1 MSGPQEFPGKIEEV
15 IKGLAE
21 SINNMAERIKGLQ
34 NPLSE
39 SQENV
44 PKATKQLDKIAK
56 QTEAVT
62 HHMLDTIEQLTQ
74 REQDV
79 MNGLKQIKIMAAD
92 GNCEKVQL
100 MADGLIEKTNRS
112 SNDAFSIMNALQFQ
126 DITSQQMNHAAAMLE
141 EVETKLLQIISVMHG
156 DIEADSVNWSTQIE
170 NDRVFDPHADMV
182 GRKTPLEDIDS
193 IFEKKET
200 P

>member
-1 MSGPQEFPGKIEEV
+1 MSGPQEFSGKIEEV
-15 IKGLAE
+15 IRGLAE

-34 NPLSE
+34 NPLVE
-39 SQENV
+39 SRENM
-44 PKATKQLDKIAK
+44 PRATQQLDKITK

-79 MNGLKQIKIMAAD
+79 MNGLKQIKTMAAD
-92 GNCEKVQL
+92 GNCENVQI
-100 MADGLIEKTNRS
+100 MAYALIEKSDRS
-112 SNDAFSIMNALQFQ
+112 SNDAYNIMNALQFQ
-126 DITSQQMNHAAAMLE
+126 DITCQQINHAAAMLDE
-141 EVETKLLQIISVMHG
+141 IETKLLQIISVMHG
-156 DIEADSVNWSTQIE
+156 EIEADSINWSPQVA

-182 GRKTPLEDIDS
+182 GGKTPQEDIDS
-193 IFEKKET
+193 LFEKKET

>member
-1 MSGPQEFPGKIEEV
+1 MSGPQEFSGKIEEV
-15 IKGLAE
+15 IRGLAE

-39 SQENV
+39 SQEKV
-44 PKATKQLDKIAK
+44 PKATRQLDKIAE

-79 MNGLKQIKIMAAD
+79 MNGLKQIKRMAAE
-92 GNCEKVQL
+92 GNLESVQTI
-100 MADGLIEKTNRS
+100 ADALIEKSDRS

-141 EVETKLLQIISVMHG
+141 EIETKLLQIISVMHG
-156 DIEADSVNWSTQIE
+156 EIEADAVNWSPQVA

-182 GRKTPLEDIDS
+182 GRKTRQEDIDS
-193 IFEKKET
+193 LFESKET